1 MTALFHTMQGIAAQP
16 EVPAM
21 VRALGWTLL
30 HFCWQGAAVA
40 ALLWCVLA
48 LLSVRMPRA
57 RYAAASLALAMMVA
71 LPAGT
76 FVRLAGAEIR
86 ASRELRALPIA
97 MAPAIVVDA
106 GAGDAR
112 EPLRR
117 RVARALDESAPWVPA
132 VWLAGVVVFLARL
145 NLGLAVARRMR
156 LAVTEPAQD
165 GLRETLARLSERM
178 GVRRA
183 VRLVQ
188 SAMVEAPTVIG
199 WLRPVVLMPV
209 GCLAGLST
217 AQMEAILAHELAH
230 VRRHDYL
237 VSVMQSVVE
246 ALLFYHPAVWWVSK
260 QMRRERESC
269 CDDVAVK
276 LSGDRVAYARALSW
290 LEEHRAATPELV
302 LGANGGVLSMRIRR
316 LLGLKES
323 AGVSR
328 GVAIAL
334 LAVVLAGA
342 VWYCGAMAGAQSS
355 QAQFNAVAPSSAPRA
370 IDKAGKFQIKRQT
383 PQLLAQSNET
393 VPPPTAAA
401 APNVGSIAG
410 VIVDPTGALVPRA
423 QVTVVNTDTG
433 KAWTTAVTGNDG
445 KYAAP
450 SLPPGP
456 YNVEVEAKGFKRLL
470 QENVHVAAEQQVELD
485 LKLSVGGE
493 TTTVSVT
500 GTPVVA
506 APPAVP
512 AIVVPSEKPSGPVR
526 VSSGTMVGSLI
537 SKVDPVYP
545 EIAKAAHV
553 QGAVVVRAT
562 ISKDG
567 TVKDLQYISGAPM
580 LVVSAI
586 EAVQQWKY
594 KPYLLNG
601 ESTEVQTTITLN
613 YSLEGSEGVAEQ
625 APTVDH
631 AGMTIRHVGGSV
643 SAPALIFQVQPEYTD
658 EAKLA
663 KMQGTV
669 LLNMIVDEAG
679 EPEYVHVLRGLSD
692 GLDDKAVEAVRQ
704 YKFKPAMEDRTPV
717 PVSLNVEVNFK
728 LF

>member
-1 MTALFHTMQGIAAQP
+1 
-16 EVPAM
+16 
-21 VRALGWTLL
+21 
-30 HFCWQGAAVA
+30 
-40 ALLWCVLA
+40 
-48 LLSVRMPRA
+48 
-57 RYAAASLALAMMVA
+57 
-71 LPAGT
+71 
-76 FVRLAGAEIR
+76 
-86 ASRELRALPIA
+86 
-97 MAPAIVVDA
+97 
-106 GAGDAR
+106 
-112 EPLRR
+112 
-117 RVARALDESAPWVPA
+117 
-132 VWLAGVVVFLARL
+132 LAGVEVFLARL